1 MISILKR
8 LILCLAFVLVLTTS
22 RVQAAALS
30 PGCYIDMG
38 DKGLQ
43 SMSCDMLKMVFPNAQ
58 IDAAKCYKSNA
69 APAYSSPAEFD
80 CSTMT
85 AGAPVD
91 TTPANESLSVT
102 SPPITAQGRHDVI
115 NCNGDNANGGDL
127 EGCLKAN
134 PLIAQFEAFINFLGI
149 GVGVIIVIMIIIG
162 GIQYTSAGSNPQAV
176 SAAKKKI
183 MNAVISFVAF
193 LLLYSFMQWLIPG
206 GPF

>member
-1 MISILKR
+1 R

-22 RVQAAALS
+22 RVHAAALS
-30 PGCYIDMG
+30 PGCYTDMG

-43 SMSCDMLKMVFPNAQ
+43 SISCDMLKMVYPNAQ

-91 TTPANESLSVT
+91 TTPVASTPASTISRDE
-102 SPPITAQGRHDVI
+102 AI
-115 NCNGDNANGGDL
+115 NCPNGNTPAGLQD
-127 EGCLKAN
+127 CLKNHN